1 MATKDVC
8 CYLGAGV
15 LSVAKK
21 SSYDAKLSGLREFG
35 NTKDFTI
42 TPTVSEN
49 KTPNFMTRA
58 GGDACVTQI
67 IESVMVKFTA
77 ICHKMDNLALALYG
91 DYTAVATAA
100 VVNEAL
106 VAFEGSIVPLS
117 NLPNLSIAPVI
128 TDAATDLITYVEGVD
143 YAFTEAG
150 ALIILD
156 GTTIPVPLLG
166 VPNIHVDYTKV
177 AQQDL
182 QMFTTSGED
191 LSLFFSGVNKHDNTQ
206 SLQITLYKVSLK
218 ATPLDVIKDGK
229 TISELVFEGS
239 VLIDTSKRGTA
250 ALSQFGNFLQ
260 GKV

>member
-1 MATKDVC
+1 MAANDIC
-8 CYLGAGV
+8 CFLGAGI
-15 LSVAKK
+15 LSVANKK
-21 SSYDAKLSGLREFG
+21 SLDAGLSQFRMLG
-35 NTKDFTI
+35 NVKDFSV
-42 TPTVSEN
+42 TPTVTTSS
-49 KTPNFMTRA
+49 TPNMMSRA
-58 GGDACVTQI
+58 GGELCSVQI
-67 IESVMVKFTA
+67 VDNVMVKFTVT
-77 ICHKMDNLALALYG
+77 CHDIDNLALSLFGA
-91 DYTAVATAA
+91 YTQVAAAA
-100 VVNEAL
+100 VVNEAVL
-106 VAFEGSIVPLS
+106 AFEGCISPLA
-117 NLPNLSIAPVI
+117 NLPDLSITPVI

-143 YAFTEAG
+143 YAFTEGG

-156 GTTIPVPLLG
+156 GTSIPAPLLG
-166 VPNIHVDYTKV
+166 VPNIHVDYTT
-177 AQQDL
+177 APQNDL
-182 QMFTTSGED
+182 QMFTASGED